1 MAKTKKETK
10 KEKKYSSKPKADID
24 FEAELWEA
32 ANELRGAVAENQY
45 KDFVLSLLFVKHLSE
60 RYKYRYDEL
69 STALNDPDSDYYT
82 TKEKD
87 KKSVLNDDL
96 EYTSKNVYRLP
107 PEAQWSYLLENARA
121 DDIKVKVDNAFIL
134 IDDILAERD
143 SKLKG
148 ILPPI
153 FVKSQL
159 TATQTA
165 GLINMFSSDKF
176 SEAKNPESDLYGR
189 IYEYYIGKFAMAEG
203 SGGGQFFTP
212 GSVVRLLVEMIE
224 PLQGRIVDLAC
235 GSGGMFVQSLKFVK
249 AHGGDSSQLSIY
261 GQERYEGTLRL
272 CKMNLLLR
280 NLPFDLRLGDSLLD
294 DKLPDL
300 KADYALMNPPFNIS
314 KWHPELLQENDPR
327 LFGPR
332 DSFTTDGNANYM
344 WFQAIWHHLS
354 SKGTAGIVMANGAMT
369 TGSQGEKNV
378 REYMIE
384 NAMVDCIVQM
394 PDKLFLTTGIPAC
407 LFILSKN
414 RDGKDGEHR
423 ERKNE
428 ILFIDAR
435 KLGKMATRRLRV
447 LEDGDVTR
455 VTDTYHQWRN
465 IKGKYADVEGFCK
478 AATLEEVKANN
489 YVLTPGRYVGTEAEE
504 DDGVPFEEKMRH
516 LTEKLNGQFE
526 EGKKLERQIL
536 ENLKSIG
543 YGFK

>member
-1 MAKTKKETK
+1 MAKTKKEKT
-10 KEKKYSSKPKADID
+10 YASKPKADID
-24 FEAELWEA
+24 FESELWGA

-69 STALNDPDSDYYT
+69 SKSLNDPDSDYYT
-82 TKEKD
+82 TKEKE

-96 EYTSKNVYRLP
+96 EYTAKNVYRLP
-107 PEAQWSYLLENARA
+107 PEAQWNYLLENASA

-224 PLQGRIVDLAC
+224 PLRGRIVDLAC

-280 NLPFDLRLGDSLLD
+280 NLPFDLRLGDSLLE

-314 KWHPELLQENDPR
+314 KWHPELLSENDPR
-327 LFGPR
+327 LFGSR

-344 WFQAIWHHLS
+344 WFQTIWHHLS
-354 SKGTAGIVMANGAMT
+354 NKGTAGIVMANGAMT

-378 REYMIE
+378 REFMIE
-384 NAMVDCIVQM
+384 HGMVDCIVQM

-423 ERKNE
+423 ERMKE

-447 LEDGDVTR
+447 LEDADVTR
-455 VTDTYHQWRN
+455 VTDTYHAWRN
-465 IKGKYADVEGFCK
+465 IKGKYKDTEGFSK
-478 AATLEEVKANN
+478 SASLEEVKANN

-504 DDGVPFEEKMRH
+504 DDGVPFEEKMKH
-516 LTEKLNGQFE
+516 LTEKLNSQFE
-526 EGKKLERQIL
+526 EGKKLENQIR

-543 YGFK
+543 YGF